1 MGILHGHVLYLL
13 CPYGKMLNK
22 GKRQCLFGGHM
33 AAKPTWPPIYVN
45 LVAIWQDAGPD
56 PKIYF
61 KQFIRNLSDL

>member
-1 MGILHGHVLYLL
+1 
-13 CPYGKMLNK
+13 MLNK

-56 PKIYF
+56 PIKGHGKYCFRIAYLF
-61 KQFIRNLSDL
+61 DNFLMFCDES